1 MKILKLNLG
10 DFINFIYII
19 VALGSPVI
27 HTFIFLFAASD
38 YPFSYLQSFFFFS
51 KVPFLFEYIGTRY
64 TGGNGWFLHS
74 FCSHCTFKRNQFCST
89 DSPTLYDI

>member
-27 HTFIFLFAASD
+27 HIFIFLFAASD
-38 YPFSYLQSFFFFS
+38 YPFLYLQSFF
-51 KVPFLFEYIGTRY
+51 L
-64 TGGNGWFLHS
+64 
-74 FCSHCTFKRNQFCST
+74 
-89 DSPTLYDI
+89 